1 LSKKIDMALLL
12 MHGSP
17 YWISSALLGRKKRTY
32 LKLVQKERTDP
43 RLTKLPPA
51 FEKALSPK

>member
-43 RLTKLPPA
+43 TPNKAPA
-51 FEKALSPK
+51 SL

>member
-1 LSKKIDMALLL
+1 MALLL
-12 MHGSP
+12 MNGSP

-43 RLTKLPPA
+43 TPNEAPVSL
-51 FEKALSPK
+51 